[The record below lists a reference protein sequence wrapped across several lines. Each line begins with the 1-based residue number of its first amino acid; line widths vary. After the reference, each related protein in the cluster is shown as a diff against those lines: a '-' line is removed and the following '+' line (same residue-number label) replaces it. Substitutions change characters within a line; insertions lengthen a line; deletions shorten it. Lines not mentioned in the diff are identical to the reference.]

1 MEKFYVTTPI
11 YYPSGRF
18 HIGTAYT
25 TVLADSMKRYQKLK
39 GKDVYM
45 LTGTDEHGQ
54 KIEEKAKEQG
64 KTPQEYVDK
73 MASDAKKLWEIMKID
88 YDDFIRTTEKRH
100 VDIVQKIFDRF
111 MEQGDIY
118 KGQYEGWYCVPCES
132 YFTETQLV
140 DGKCPD
146 CGREVKLMKEE
157 AYFFNMKKYA
167 DRLLKYYEEHPDF
180 IKPEFRKNEMINNF
194 LKPGLEDLC
203 VTRTTF
209 DWGIKVLK
217 DPKHVIYVWVDALT
231 NYLTALGYG
240 TSNEELFKK
249 YWPADLQIVGKDIA
263 RFHLIYWPI
272 FLMALDLPLPKT
284 ILVHNW
290 VTMKDGKMSKSKG
303 NVIYPED
310 LVEKYGLDSVRY
322 FLLREM
328 PITQDAI
335 FTPENFVER
344 YNFDLC
350 NDLSNLLNRT
360 VSMVNKYFGG
370 QVPSYPGT
378 LNDVDKELEEFSLKQ
393 IELFDKKWND
403 YEIANSIQEI
413 WNLISRTNKYI
424 DETSPWILAKEEET
438 NKLASV
444 MYHLIENLRKIA
456 ILIKPFMND
465 TADNILRQ
473 IGIKDESLINWN
485 SLKQYD
491 RLEGLKVIEKGEPIF
506 MRLNQ
511 EEEIEYIKGLM
522 KK

>member
-1 MEKFYVTTPI
+1 MNKFYVTTPI
-11 YYPSGRF
+11 YYPSGKF

-25 TVLADSMKRYQKLK
+25 TVLADSMKRYHKLK
-39 GKDVYM
+39 GEDCYM

-54 KIEEKAKEQG
+54 KIEEKAKEQE
-64 KTPQEYVDK
+64 KTPQEYVDG
-73 MASDAKKLWEIMKID
+73 MAAYAKDLWAKMKID
-88 YDDFIRTTEKRH
+88 YDDFIRTTDERH
-100 VDIVQKIFDRF
+100 VKVVQKIFDRF

-118 KGQYEGWYCVPCES
+118 KGEYEGWYCIPCES

-194 LKPGLEDLC
+194 IKPGLEDLC

-240 TSNEELFKK
+240 SDDDTLFKK

-303 NVIYPED
+303 NVIYPEQLID
-310 LVEKYGLDSVRY
+310 RYGLDSVRY

-328 PITQDAI
+328 PVTQDAI
-335 FTPENFVER
+335 FSPESFVER

-370 QVPSYPGT
+370 QVPTYNGT
-378 LNDVDKELEEFSLKQ
+378 PNDVDKELEEACTKQ
-393 IELFDKKWND
+393 IRTFEEKWEN
-403 YEIANSIQEI
+403 YEIANGLQEI
-413 WNLISRTNKYI
+413 WTLISRTNKYI
-424 DETSPWILAKEEET
+424 DETMPWSLAKEGDTE
-438 NKLASV
+438 KLESV

-473 IGIKDESLINWN
+473 IGVKDEKLINWD

-491 RLEGLKVIEKGEPIF
+491 RLKDIKVIEKGEPIF
-506 MRLNQ
+506 MRLNP
-511 EEEIEYIKGLM
+511 EEEVEYIKNLM

>member
-1 MEKFYVTTPI
+1 
-11 YYPSGRF
+11 
-18 HIGTAYT
+18 
-25 TVLADSMKRYQKLK
+25 
-39 GKDVYM
+39 
-45 LTGTDEHGQ
+45 
-54 KIEEKAKEQG
+54 
-64 KTPQEYVDK
+64 
-73 MASDAKKLWEIMKID
+73 
-88 YDDFIRTTEKRH
+88 
-100 VDIVQKIFDRF
+100 
-111 MEQGDIY
+111 
-118 KGQYEGWYCVPCES
+118 
-132 YFTETQLV
+132 
-140 DGKCPD
+140 
-146 CGREVKLMKEE
+146 
-157 AYFFNMKKYA
+157 
-167 DRLLKYYEEHPDF
+167 
-180 IKPEFRKNEMINNF
+180 
-194 LKPGLEDLC
+194 
-203 VTRTTF
+203 
-209 DWGIKVLK
+209 
-217 DPKHVIYVWVDALT
+217 
-231 NYLTALGYG
+231 
-240 TSNEELFKK
+240 
-249 YWPADLQIVGKDIA
+249 
-263 RFHLIYWPI
+263 
-272 FLMALDLPLPKT
+272 
-284 ILVHNW
+284 
-290 VTMKDGKMSKSKG
+290 MSKSKG

-370 QVPSYPGT
+370 QVPSYPGIQ
-378 LNDVDKELEEFSLKQ
+378 NDVDKELEEFSLKQ
-393 IELFDKKWND
+393 IELFDEKWNN

>member
-1 MEKFYVTTPI
+1 
-11 YYPSGRF
+11 
-18 HIGTAYT
+18 
-25 TVLADSMKRYQKLK
+25 
-39 GKDVYM
+39 
-45 LTGTDEHGQ
+45 
-54 KIEEKAKEQG
+54 
-64 KTPQEYVDK
+64 
-73 MASDAKKLWEIMKID
+73 
-88 YDDFIRTTEKRH
+88 
-100 VDIVQKIFDRF
+100 
-111 MEQGDIY
+111 
-118 KGQYEGWYCVPCES
+118 
-132 YFTETQLV
+132 
-140 DGKCPD
+140 
-146 CGREVKLMKEE
+146 
-157 AYFFNMKKYA
+157 
-167 DRLLKYYEEHPDF
+167 
-180 IKPEFRKNEMINNF
+180 
-194 LKPGLEDLC
+194 
-203 VTRTTF
+203 
-209 DWGIKVLK
+209 
-217 DPKHVIYVWVDALT
+217 
-231 NYLTALGYG
+231 
-240 TSNEELFKK
+240 
-249 YWPADLQIVGKDIA
+249 
-263 RFHLIYWPI
+263 
-272 FLMALDLPLPKT
+272 
-284 ILVHNW
+284 
-290 VTMKDGKMSKSKG
+290 MSKSKG

>member
-1 MEKFYVTTPI
+1 
-11 YYPSGRF
+11 
-18 HIGTAYT
+18 
-25 TVLADSMKRYQKLK
+25 
-39 GKDVYM
+39 
-45 LTGTDEHGQ
+45 
-54 KIEEKAKEQG
+54 
-64 KTPQEYVDK
+64 
-73 MASDAKKLWEIMKID
+73 
-88 YDDFIRTTEKRH
+88 
-100 VDIVQKIFDRF
+100 
-111 MEQGDIY
+111 
-118 KGQYEGWYCVPCES
+118 
-132 YFTETQLV
+132 
-140 DGKCPD
+140 
-146 CGREVKLMKEE
+146 
-157 AYFFNMKKYA
+157 
-167 DRLLKYYEEHPDF
+167 
-180 IKPEFRKNEMINNF
+180 
-194 LKPGLEDLC
+194 
-203 VTRTTF
+203 
-209 DWGIKVLK
+209 
-217 DPKHVIYVWVDALT
+217 
-231 NYLTALGYG
+231 
-240 TSNEELFKK
+240 
-249 YWPADLQIVGKDIA
+249 
-263 RFHLIYWPI
+263 
-272 FLMALDLPLPKT
+272 
-284 ILVHNW
+284 
-290 VTMKDGKMSKSKG
+290 MSKSKG

-511 EEEIEYIKGLM
+511 EEEIESIKGLM